1 MDAEQAAL
9 GKYFGAYRQA
19 RHVTLAALAPGK
31 ESAVS
36 RFCAGKNG
44 LALAQFHHV
53 MARIG
58 LRYRDLD
65 DDFER
70 FGSPFTHAAQ
80 SMIANRY
87 APTSAG
93 VATLV
98 NQYHLATVHA
108 QGPIAKLNQALFDH
122 IQQVVAKQQMV
133 LLPEQCQVQIEQIL
147 SANSDWL
154 IYDYLLLRLSL
165 GYLDTERIVGC
176 YQLLHKQLP
185 TLQAGYQRYAN
196 DVVTQVGVIL
206 LVRQVPTALPHYV
219 TDLQALRV
227 NGYAFEDSLM
237 LNFLQRLY
245 GDLRIEHFDDV
256 ALADFRQTIDVLEL
270 REIEAYCRTIM
281 ALAAG
286 ATKGVVL

>member
-44 LALAQFHHV
+44 LALAQFHQV

-93 VATLV
+93 VAALV

-108 QGPIAKLNQALFDH
+108 QGPIAKLNQILFDH

-133 LLPEQCQVQIEQIL
+133 LLPEQCQVQIEQTL

-165 GYLDTERIVGC
+165 GYLDTERIVRC

-185 TLQAGYQRYAN
+185 TLQADYQRYAN

-206 LVRQVPTALPHYV
+206 WVRQVPTALPHYV

-237 LNFLQRLY
+237 LNFLRRLY
-245 GDLRIEHFDDV
+245 SDLRIEHFDDM
-256 ALADFRQTIDVLEL
+256 ALADLRQTIDVLEL

>member
-1 MDAEQAAL
+1 MDAEQAEL
-9 GKYFGAYRQA
+9 GKYFGAYRKA

-31 ESAVS
+31 ESTVS
-36 RFCAGKNG
+36 RFSAGKNG
-44 LALAQFHHV
+44 LALAQFNQV
-53 MARIG
+53 MSRIG

-70 FGSPFTHAAQ
+70 FGSPFTRAAQ
-80 SMIANRY
+80 SVIANRY

-93 VATLV
+93 LAGLV
-98 NQYHLATVHA
+98 NRYHLATIHV
-108 QGPIAKLNQALFDH
+108 QGPIARLNQAVFDH
-122 IQQVVAKQQMV
+122 IQQVVDNQRMA
-133 LLPEQCQVQIEQIL
+133 LLSEKIQAQVEQVL

-165 GYLDTERIVGC
+165 GYLDTERIVRC

-185 TLQAGYQRYAN
+185 TLQADYQRYAN

-206 LVRQVPTALPHYV
+206 WGRQVPAILPHYV

-227 NGYAFEDSLM
+227 NGYAFQDSLV
-237 LNFLQRLY
+237 LNFLRRLY
-245 GDLRIEHFDDV
+245 GDLRIEYYDDP
-256 ALADFRQTIDVLEL
+256 ALADIRQTIDVLEL

-286 ATKGVVL
+286 AAKGVVL